1 MNTPFGIQSHQ
12 IRMAQMSSFREKR
25 DEKVDLR
32 VECIVKGYHECQF
45 TTYVGEE
52 FLASKK
58 LGPKGKAFRVSN
70 SRGQLGHLQ
79 SELVNAF
86 WPWQDSILK
95 W

>member
-1 MNTPFGIQSHQ
+1 
-12 IRMAQMSSFREKR
+12 MAEMLLFNVKRE
-25 DEKVDLR
+25 EKEDLC

-45 TTYVGEE
+45 ITYVGEE
-52 FLASKK
+52 FVASKK

-79 SELVNAF
+79 SELVSAF
-86 WPWQDSILK
+86 WPLQDSVLK